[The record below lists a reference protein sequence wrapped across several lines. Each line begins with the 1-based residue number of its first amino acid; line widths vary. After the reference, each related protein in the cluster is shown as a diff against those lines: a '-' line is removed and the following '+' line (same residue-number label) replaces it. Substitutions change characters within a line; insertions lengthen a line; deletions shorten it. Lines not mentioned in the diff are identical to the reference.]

1 MEYFMTKKIVSLLL
15 VCLIFAGC
23 GKAAADPAGNT
34 VPVSRETQ
42 IGNTENTTETTTEM
56 TNGTVSAT
64 DAASSATVGADTEE
78 ITSSVQ
84 NLPQPVSYW
93 NPICNEYITLFDS
106 AGGKAVGQIPKG
118 ATIGLVNWDGRFARV
133 VYNGQ
138 VGYVYSNCLKPV
150 DEDYFANYLEILTP
164 TTKYTYAQMQA
175 DMQKMQA
182 LYPQQITLFSIGKTA
197 MNRDISLMLVGDP
210 NAKYQI
216 LVQAAM
222 HGREHFT
229 AWIAMAM
236 VDAMLKLGKLPRD
249 VCYHIIPMS
258 NPDGV
263 TISQTGQLD
272 EIQMSIYESDVQ
284 YGYASGGNLTEY
296 ATQWKANALGVD
308 VNRNFVVGWDGSDER
323 PQPSCQRYRGS
334 VPFSTPEALFLCE
347 YTLAHT
353 FHATLSLHS
362 HGSVLYYQYGTKQP
376 VNRLSHSLA
385 KAVQD
390 VTGYVPTAYDNTTGA
405 GYKDWVMDELGI
417 PSLTVEIGSSATPI
431 VQQDMYNTFDRC
443 REMLPAVYHW
453 LTEN

>member
-1 MEYFMTKKIVSLLL
+1 MLKKLVCLLL
-15 VCLIFAGC
+15 VCLILAGC
-23 GKAAADPAGNT
+23 GKTSADPTGGTTLPAG
-34 VPVSRETQ
+34 ETQ
-42 IGNTENTTETTTEM
+42 IGNTENSTEHTTDATDE
-56 TNGTVSAT
+56 TVSTT
-64 DAASSATVGADTEE
+64 DAATKETNTEE

-84 NLPQPVSYW
+84 NLPQPISYW
-93 NPICNEYITLFDS
+93 NPICNEYISLFPS
-106 AGGKAVGQIPKG
+106 TQNTQTVAKIPKG

-133 VYNGQ
+133 VYDGQ
-138 VGYVYSNCLKPV
+138 VGYVYSNCLKPA
-150 DEDYFANYLEILTP
+150 DANYFSDHLDILTP
-164 TTKYTYAQMQA
+164 TTKYTYEQMQA
-175 DMQKMQA
+175 DMLEMQT
-182 LYPQQITLFSIGKTA
+182 LYPQFITVSSIGRTA
-197 MNRDISLMLVGDP
+197 MDRDIPLMLVGDP

-236 VDAMLKLGKLPRD
+236 VDAMLKQGKLPGD

-263 TISQTGQLD
+263 HISQTGQLD
-272 EIQMSIYESDVQ
+272 AIQMSIYESDVR
-284 YGYASGGNLTEY
+284 YGYTSGSNLTEY

-323 PQPSCQRYRGS
+323 PKPSCQRYRGS
-334 VPFSTPEALFLCE
+334 VPFSTPEAMVLYE
-347 YTLAHT
+347 YTLSHT

-362 HGSVLYYQYGTKQP
+362 HGSVIYHQYGTKQP

-385 KAVQD
+385 KAVQG

-417 PSLTVEIGSSATPI
+417 PSLTVEIGSTATPI
-431 VQQDMYNTFDRC
+431 IQQDMYNTFDRC
-443 REMLPAVYHW
+443 REMLTAVYDW